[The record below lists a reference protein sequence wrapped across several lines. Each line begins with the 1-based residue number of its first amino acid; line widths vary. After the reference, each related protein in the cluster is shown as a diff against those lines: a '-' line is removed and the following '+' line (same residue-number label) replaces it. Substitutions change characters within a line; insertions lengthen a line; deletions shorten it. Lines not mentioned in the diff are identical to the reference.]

1 MGSTATAAGSTKKAA
16 PPIVYKGDRAALGLP
31 AKEPKPIG
39 RPPCYTFELSETVL
53 RRVSLGESLRHIGND
68 PDMPSEPTIR
78 SWCVDDLD
86 GFFQRYARARRLQ
99 ADAWADRIIEISEE
113 DTEPNDRR
121 VRIDALKWTVS
132 KMFPDRYGDKLQ
144 VGGDPDNPIRVLHQV
159 VKLDTLSNVELEA
172 LELFAR
178 ARVAARV
185 IEHEPAESLAL
196 PVG

>member
-1 MGSTATAAGSTKKAA
+1 MGSTATAAGSTKKAP
-16 PPIVYKGDRAALGLP
+16 PPIVYRSDRKALGLD
-31 AKEPKPIG
+31 APKRRG
-39 RPPCYTFELSETVL
+39 RPPLYTPELGEVVL
-53 RRVSLGESLRHIGND
+53 RRVALGESLRAIERD
-68 PDMPSEPTIR
+68 PAMPSEDCMR
-78 SWCVDDLD
+78 GWLVDDLD
-86 GFFQRYARARRLQ
+86 GFYGKYARARRLQ
-99 ADAWADRIIEISEE
+99 SDAWADRIIEISEE

-132 KMFPDRYGDKLQ
+132 KMFPERYSDKVVLS
-144 VGGDPDNPIRVLHQV
+144 GDPENPLVVLHGA
-159 VKLDTLSNVELEA
+159 VKLDQLSGVELEA